1 MIEIDEKIKNSENK
15 LKKNEDKQYIYDIK
29 EKNLIYTLNNHTH
42 FVYCLTLLKDKRLSS
57 GSADNS
63 IIIYNKENYKP
74 DIIIKEHLNSVQC
87 LNQLKNGIL
96 GSSSEDNTI
105 NII

>member
-1 MIEIDEKIKNSENK
+1 M
-15 LKKNEDKQYIYDIK
+15 IYDIK

-42 FVYCLTLLKDKRLSS
+42 FEYCLTLLKDKRLSS

-105 NII
+105 KLFNIKENQRSF